1 MGGEPGIHC
10 AVLAPSLR
18 GHGWYCTVVH
28 MYVSRL
34 DIKSCEMRLQVASL
48 LSTFAVGGLFFF
60 FFFQHARSRQQA
72 SPRVVPGT
80 LSVLRGHVA
89 RLDGR
94 QKSECREYRVHDSL
108 RQRVRGG
115 APGGMLACW
124 GHVQSMPMLMPACT
138 GGQRCRRAGVQAVQ
152 RTNDSLDATRLTGV
166 EGPERVEVEQSTLSG
181 RELSADWRSGPAGEH
196 LVCREVGT
204 GCQSPCKAAFLIT
217 STGVL
222 QRLRVQGCP
231 GSLISLGLPFRA
243 FPRPLNA
250 TLPYQ
255 PTRPLFPSLIDP
267 LSRLLARS
275 VTSLSI
281 NPSKLINQPLSAL
294 ALVLPMPRLDHSLL
308 RVPPPPP
315 PPSPPRSSPFLPN
328 PCAHPLRSLPNLGAD

>member
-1 MGGEPGIHC
+1 MILSDRECGEG
-10 AVLAPSLR
+10 
-18 GHGWYCTVVH
+18 
-28 MYVSRL
+28 RL
-34 DIKSCEMRLQVASL
+34 V
-48 LSTFAVGGLFFF
+48 
-60 FFFQHARSRQQA
+60 
-72 SPRVVPGT
+72 
-80 LSVLRGHVA
+80 
-89 RLDGR
+89 
-94 QKSECREYRVHDSL
+94 
-108 RQRVRGG
+108 
-115 APGGMLACW
+115 ACW
-124 GHVQSMPMLMPACT
+124 HAGAMYSPCPCSCPHVQAAR
-138 GGQRCRRAGVQAVQ
+138 GAGVQAVQ

-267 LSRLLARS
+267 FSRLLARS

-315 PPSPPRSSPFLPN
+315 SPPRSSPFLPN